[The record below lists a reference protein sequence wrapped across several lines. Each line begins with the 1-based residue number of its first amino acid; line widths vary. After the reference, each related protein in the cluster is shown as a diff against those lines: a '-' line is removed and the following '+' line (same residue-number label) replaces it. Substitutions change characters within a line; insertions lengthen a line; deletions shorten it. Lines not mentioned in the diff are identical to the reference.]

1 MEIKVSGR
9 SGSMSLAADE
19 KIENQVPFLPFFTR
33 PIWKMVGPGKS
44 TDGRDFLSFSPFFLR
59 SFFQTRR
66 WQTQVEKKEALI
78 RSWWT
83 WPCKEMADDRF
94 SSARQHL
101 TYKTV
106 FESEKGRNAF
116 HPFLSC
122 KIYFLDL
129 TRPTVKERKEKRN
142 SKKSNFPAL
151 FSCRVPFD
159 RAVDGDVWHTFLYT
173 TIPWSRRTPHHF
185 FFHFSKK

>member
-78 RSWWT
+78 RS
-83 WPCKEMADDRF
+83 
-94 SSARQHL
+94 
-101 TYKTV
+101 
-106 FESEKGRNAF
+106 
-116 HPFLSC
+116 
-122 KIYFLDL
+122 
-129 TRPTVKERKEKRN
+129 
-142 SKKSNFPAL
+142 
-151 FSCRVPFD
+151 
-159 RAVDGDVWHTFLYT
+159 
-173 TIPWSRRTPHHF
+173 
-185 FFHFSKK
+185 